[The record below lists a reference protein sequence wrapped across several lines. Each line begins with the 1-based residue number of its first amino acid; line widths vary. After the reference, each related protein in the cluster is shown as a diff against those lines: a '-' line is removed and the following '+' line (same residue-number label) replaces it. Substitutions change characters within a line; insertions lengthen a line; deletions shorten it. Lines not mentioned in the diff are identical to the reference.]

1 MYKTT
6 TLTYQGSVHVQTRRS
21 ADRRCG
27 TAECRL
33 HDGNSTKIPLTL
45 LLGAHQ
51 GEERIP
57 LLILSTK
64 WKKREEEF
72 VGFFRLYSWTSPNL
86 LIEDKE
92 VQLYADAKRLHQL
105 GCSLRPKSEVTRF
118 ITQKHTL
125 ICMSACIVCT
135 NSILCLLYVQPQ
147 GRVLLF
153 KLVCTNSNQ
162 QYGTIGSHALLL

>member
-1 MYKTT
+1 MVMWPVWPISLVY
-6 TLTYQGSVHVQTRRS
+6 TLNLSSNGYPRS
-21 ADRRCG
+21 FLILA
-27 TAECRL
+27 
-33 HDGNSTKIPLTL
+33 PLTL

-92 VQLYADAKRLHQL
+92 VQLIRRCQKVTPTWLLAASQVRSHEVHHSKTYTHMHECMHCVYQL
-105 GCSLRPKSEVTRF
+105 YSLFVICS
-118 ITQKHTL
+118 
-125 ICMSACIVCT
+125 
-135 NSILCLLYVQPQ
+135 
-147 GRVLLF
+147 
-153 KLVCTNSNQ
+153 
-162 QYGTIGSHALLL
+162 TIGESSSI